1 MSAVYQYHSLHAS
14 LNVSLIE
21 EKMKFDKYRVNPDQ
35 QINLSKFDTEQDG
48 GLEQADI
55 KKQREKVW
63 EELAEY
69 QQRLYAESKQSLLI
83 VLQAMDAAGKDST
96 LDKITKQLNS
106 HGLSVSSFKAP
117 SKEELSHDFLWRV
130 HDKVPAAG
138 EIAFFNRS
146 HYEDV
151 LIVKVHKWA
160 SEEKIKARYE
170 HINNFESLLSD
181 RGTRV
186 IKFMLNISPE
196 YQLQRFK
203 RRLDVQEKN
212 WKFNPGDLHER
223 SFWDQYMQAFEKA
236 IEHCSSKN
244 APWYIVPAENR
255 QFRDLMIASVILEN
269 LKEMDPKYPEPDFDA
284 DKYTSES
291 IS

>member
-1 MSAVYQYHSLHAS
+1 
-14 LNVSLIE
+14 
-21 EKMKFDKYRVNPDQ
+21 MKFDKYRVDPGQ
-35 QINLSKFDTEQDG
+35 RINLSGFDTEQDG
-48 GLEQADI
+48 GLKQADI

-138 EIAFFNRS
+138 EMVFFNRS

-151 LIVKVHKWA
+151 LIVKVHNWA
-160 SEEKIKARYE
+160 SEEKIAGRYK
-170 HINNFESLLSD
+170 HINNFESLLAD

-186 IKFMLNISPE
+186 IKFMLHISPE
-196 YQLQRFK
+196 YQLERFK
-203 RRLDVQEKN
+203 RRLENQEKN

-223 SFWDQYMQAFEKA
+223 TFWDEYMKAFETA
-236 IEHCSSKN
+236 IEHCSSDQ
-244 APWYIVPAENR
+244 APWYIVPAQNR
-255 QFRDLMIASVILEN
+255 QYRDLMIASVVLEN
-269 LKEMDPKYPEPDFDA
+269 LKEMNPQFPEPDFDA
-284 DKYTSES
+284 NKYTVDS